1 MSTESDRLFVYGSL
15 KRGERHHAE
24 LRGATFVGE
33 ARTVAGY
40 GLEALDAIGPY
51 LALVERPGQAGSV
64 SGELFEVDEPLLRL
78 LDQFEGDDYRRGV
91 VRLASVSTSVGVV
104 AVAEKVGRVTPIVSE
119 ATDSA
124 DLREI
129 RLALAY
135 LKRTR

>member
-1 MSTESDRLFVYGSL
+1 MTTEGDRLFVYGSL

-24 LRGATFVGE
+24 LRGATFLGE
-33 ARTVAGY
+33 GRTVEGY
-40 GLEALDAIGPY
+40 GLEAIGEY

-78 LDQFEGDDYRRGV
+78 LDQFEGDDYQRGA
-91 VRLASVSTSVGVV
+91 VRLAAVSV
-104 AVAEKVGRVTPIVSE
+104 APE
-119 ATDSA
+119 ADARSA
-124 DLREI
+124 LVRQTTGGADFRGI